1 MTCPYCK
8 KEVTM
13 SAGFC
18 PECGLSISKKCDT
31 ENLKTYWN
39 RINSAREKYLLEK
52 EKIILN
58 EKKEKNIRITKAVLI
73 VLVILLMLG
82 AGAAAWNTKQRKYE
96 ELS

>member
-52 EKIILN
+52 R
-58 EKKEKNIRITKAVLI
+58 KN
-73 VLVILLMLG
+73 
-82 AGAAAWNTKQRKYE
+82 N
-96 ELS
+96 S

>member
-58 EKKEKNIRITKAVLI
+58 EKKEKNIRITKADGF
-73 VLVILLMLG
+73 MLSAFSLQKNG
-82 AGAAAWNTKQRKYE
+82 GFYPPFFIIT
-96 ELS
+96 